1 MTIQRIIGFSG
12 RKGSGKD
19 TLAGFLSFNS
29 FELFGCDSCIFSFA
43 QTMKSVA
50 VNFFGLKHKQVF
62 GSLEDKDSPTSYF
75 WEDLPH
81 YNEIKSSRLNPP
93 TGKMT
98 AREFLQEFGTGMVRK
113 MNKLIHINAC
123 FNMISK
129 ENCLL
134 NFITDARFENEI
146 DSIKDAGGIVIRLTR
161 TTDNDSHISENEI
174 DKCTSKF
181 DIILNNENMS
191 KEEQQFELIK
201 KLKQIDWI
209 KSDYNLS
216 KV

>member
-1 MTIQRIIGFSG
+1 MTIQRLIGFSG

-29 FELFGCDSCIFSFA
+29 VDLFGCNSCIFSFA
-43 QTMKSVA
+43 QTMKSLA
-50 VNFFGLKHKQVF
+50 INFFGLKHKQVF
-62 GSLEDKDSPTSYF
+62 GSLEDKNSLTSYL
-75 WEDLPH
+75 WEDLHH
-81 YNEIKSSRLNPP
+81 YSEIKSSRLNPP
-93 TGKMT
+93 IGQMT
-98 AREFLQEFGTGMVRK
+98 AREFLQEFGTGIARK
-113 MNKLIHINAC
+113 MNKSIHINAC

-129 ENCLL
+129 ENCPL

-161 TTDNDSHISENEI
+161 STDNDSHISENEI
-174 DKCTSKF
+174 DKCASKF

-191 KEEQQFELIK
+191 KEEQQFELIR
-201 KLKQIDWI
+201 KLKQINWI
-209 KSDYNLS
+209 KNDHNLS

>member
-1 MTIQRIIGFSG
+1 MTIQRLIGFSG

-29 FELFGCDSCIFSFA
+29 LELFGCDSCIFSFA

-50 VNFFGLKHKQVF
+50 INFFGLKHKQVF
-62 GSLEDKDSPTSYF
+62 GSLEDKNSLTSYL

-81 YNEIKSSRLNPP
+81 YSEIKSARLNPP
-93 TGKMT
+93 IGQMT
-98 AREFLQEFGTGMVRK
+98 AREFLQEFGTGIARK
-113 MNKLIHINAC
+113 MNKSIHINAC

-161 TTDNDSHISENEI
+161 STDNDSHISEVEL
-174 DKCTSKF
+174 DKCTNKF
-181 DIILNNENMS
+181 DIILNNQNMS
-191 KEEQQFELIK
+191 KEEQQFELIR
-201 KLKQIDWI
+201 KLKQINWI
-209 KSDYNLS
+209 KNDHNLS

>member
-1 MTIQRIIGFSG
+1 MTIQRLIGFSG

-29 FELFGCDSCIFSFA
+29 LELFGCNSCIFSFA

-50 VNFFGLKHKQVF
+50 INFFGLKHKQVF
-62 GSLEDKDSPTSYF
+62 GSLEDKNSFTDYF

-81 YNEIKSSRLNPP
+81 YGEIKFNYSKPP

-98 AREFLQEFGTGMVRK
+98 AREFLQEFGTGIARK
-113 MNKLIHINAC
+113 MNKSIHINAC

-161 TTDNDSHISENEI
+161 TTDNDHHVSENEL
-174 DKCTSKF
+174 DKCINKF
-181 DIILNNENMS
+181 DIILDNKNMS
-191 KEEQQFELIK
+191 IKQQQIELVA
-201 KLKQIDWI
+201 KLKQINWI
-209 KSDYNLS
+209 KNDYNLS

>member
-1 MTIQRIIGFSG
+1 MTIQKIIGFSG

-19 TLAGFLSFNS
+19 TLANFLSLNS
-29 FELFGCDSCIFSFA
+29 VNLFGCNSSIFSFA
-43 QTMKSVA
+43 QTMKLIA
-50 VNFFGLKHKQVF
+50 VNFFGLKHKQAF
-62 GSLEDKDSPTSYF
+62 GSLEDKNSLTNYL

-81 YNEIKSSRLNPP
+81 YSEIKYKYINPP
-93 TGKMT
+93 KGQMT
-98 AREFLQEFGTGMVRK
+98 AREFLQEFGTGIARK
-113 MNKLIHINAC
+113 MNKSIHINAC

-129 ENCLL
+129 ENFPL

-161 TTDNDSHISENEI
+161 STDNDNHISENEL

-181 DIILNNENMS
+181 DIILNNQHMS
-191 KEEQQFELIK
+191 KEEQEFELIK
-201 KLKQIDWI
+201 KLKQINWI
-209 KSDYNLS
+209 KNDYNLS